1 MVGMQHHKPSELD
14 SPEKVAMPNKEKEKV
29 GEWTKVKYG
38 KDDMDCQT
46 NYTCRY
52 GRDFDEV

>member
-1 MVGMQHHKPSELD
+1 MQHHKPSELD